1 MIFGDG
7 HDAELGSVAWQSFL
21 QCHRASEV
29 TFGLLADQYRKT
41 VVDLAGRAA
50 DADHYAN
57 RAASEAEAS
66 LLGHLATLYG
76 LGPIELESD
85 IILALFTEDVPVEH
99 RARMLEIC
107 GQMLSNTAGPASAVV
122 VERFQALWDW
132 RADEVNAGRTQV
144 QELAGFG
151 WWISSENFPA
161 SWALTK
167 LRALLTAGGC
177 PEPSHMVAERLA
189 GLRQDF
195 LAEAV
200 GCTALLIDAP
210 TDPWFIDASRN
221 DISAVLAD
229 GVKADD
235 LEIRQ
240 VASEAVN
247 RLVARGRTSFAQLVS

>member
-1 MIFGDG
+1 
-7 HDAELGSVAWQSFL
+7 L
-21 QCHRASEV
+21 
-29 TFGLLADQYRKT
+29 
-41 VVDLAGRAA
+41 
-50 DADHYAN
+50 
-57 RAASEAEAS
+57 
-66 LLGHLATLYG
+66 
-76 LGPIELESD
+76 IELESD
-85 IILALFTEDVPVEH
+85 IMIALFAQDVPVEH

-107 GQMLSNTAGPASAVV
+107 GQMLSNTAGPAPAI

-132 RADEVNAGRTQV
+132 RADELNAGRTQV
-144 QELAGFG
+144 QELVGFG

-161 SWALTK
+161 GWALTK

-177 PEPSHMVAERLA
+177 PKPSHMVARRLA

-221 DISAVLAD
+221 DISAVLDD
-229 GVKADD
+229 GVKTEDP
-235 LEIRQ
+235 EIRQ

-247 RLVARGRTSFAQLVS
+247 RLVARGRTSFAQLLS